1 MNGNKP
7 YLSIPSLL
15 RNLWK
20 FGFVGNL
27 QDSGFLLHAFGFSC
41 LTVSKIK
48 SQGFVVRFLNFEP
61 LLCYLSAV
69 QSWII

>member
-7 YLSIPSLL
+7 YLSITHLL

-27 QDSGFLLHAFGFSC
+27 KDSGFLLHAFDLFF
-41 LTVSKIK
+41 LPHIK
-48 SQGFVVRFLNFEP
+48 QDEELGLCSQIPQL
-61 LLCYLSAV
+61 
-69 QSWII
+69 